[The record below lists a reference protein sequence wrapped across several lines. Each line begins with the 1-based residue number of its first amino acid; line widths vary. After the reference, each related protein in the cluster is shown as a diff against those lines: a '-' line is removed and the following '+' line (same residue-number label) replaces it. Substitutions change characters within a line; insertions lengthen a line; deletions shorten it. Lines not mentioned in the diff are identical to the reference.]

1 VALTE
6 LQLALALVCLLVA
19 PLAAAGLLLINTG
32 LGRSRNAAHAAI
44 SALCAASAAGCAYF
58 VLGHTL
64 QGAIGQPVRAL
75 SINGHAWDF
84 AGAMAPFL
92 MRLPAS
98 GSYTSL
104 TALMGMESV
113 ALASLIPLGGGG
125 ERWRLGAICASAAC
139 LGAITFPLYA
149 HWTWGGG
156 WLRNLGYRDVGGSGT
171 IHVVGGMTALAVAWL
186 LGPRR
191 GKYSSDG
198 MPMAVPGHNIVLVL
212 LGCLLAG
219 AGWLGL
225 NCAGAV
231 LFGSAQPERLP
242 LVAINTILGGA
253 SAALASAGVTRARF
267 GRPDASLAANGWI
280 GGLVSISAGCAILP
294 PAAAALAGA
303 ISGALVVF
311 SVELLELRFEIDDP
325 GGSVSVHAISGCWGL
340 VAAGLLGRDPIG
352 QETLFGQLVGVATL
366 FGFILP
372 LSWGLNAGL
381 DRFLT
386 MRAAPEGERQGM
398 DLYEL
403 GAGAYPDF
411 ITHTDDFLQR

>member
-1 VALTE
+1 MTLTE
-6 LQLALALVCLLVA
+6 LQLALALVCLLIA
-19 PLAAAGLLLINTG
+19 PLTAAGLALINTG
-32 LGRSRNAAHAAI
+32 LGRSRNAAHAAM

-58 VLGHTL
+58 VLGHTF
-64 QGAIGQPVRAL
+64 QGAIGQPSRSLA
-75 SINGHAWDF
+75 IEGRAWDLV
-84 AGAMAPFL
+84 GAMPPFL
-92 MRLPAS
+92 MRLPGS

-104 TALMGMESV
+104 AALMGIESV
-113 ALASLIPLGGGG
+113 AVASVIPLGGGG
-125 ERWRLGAICASAAC
+125 ERWRLGSICASAAC
-139 LGAITFPLYA
+139 LGAITFPLFA

-156 WLRNLGYRDVGGSGT
+156 WLRNLGYTDAGGSGT
-171 IHVVGGMTALAVAWL
+171 IHVVGGLTALAVAWL

-191 GKYSSDG
+191 GKYSSEG
-198 MPMAVPGHNIVLVL
+198 MPMAVPGHSIVLVL
-212 LGCLLAG
+212 FGCLLAG

-225 NCAGAV
+225 NCAGAL
-231 LFGSAQPERLP
+231 LFAGAQPERLA
-242 LVAINTILGGA
+242 LVAVNTILGGA
-253 SAALASAGVTRARF
+253 SAALVSAAVTRVRF

-280 GGLVSISAGCAILP
+280 GGLVSVSAGCAILP

-303 ISGALVVF
+303 VAGALVVF

-340 VAAGLLGRDPIG
+340 LTAGLLGRDPIG
-352 QETLFGQLVGVATL
+352 RETLLGQLVGVATL
-366 FGFILP
+366 VGFVLP
-372 LSWGLNAGL
+372 LTWGLNAGL
-381 DRFLT
+381 DRLVT